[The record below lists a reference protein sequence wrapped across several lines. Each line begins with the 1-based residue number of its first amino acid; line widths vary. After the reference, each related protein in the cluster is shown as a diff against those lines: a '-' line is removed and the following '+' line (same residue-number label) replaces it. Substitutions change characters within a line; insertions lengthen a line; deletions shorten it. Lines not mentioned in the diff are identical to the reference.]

1 MRCRREQRFP
11 RAAAA
16 RQALRPHRRT
26 HQAQAGLSDRALVK
40 TDAELATEGFRTP
53 EESAIA
59 ELCTESRSVAEVA
72 ALIKLPLG
80 VVRVLIADLA
90 DRGVV
95 EVHAATYGD
104 ADSRPDASLLER
116 VLSGLRNL

>member
-1 MRCRREQRFP
+1 MSNASPEPLPLVRP
-11 RAAAA
+11 Y
-16 RQALRPHRRT
+16 ALTGGRT
-26 HQAQAGLSDRALVK
+26 KPKRDYPIEALVK

>member
-1 MRCRREQRFP
+1 MSNASPEPLPLVRP
-11 RAAAA
+11 Y
-16 RQALRPHRRT
+16 ALTGGRT
-26 HQAQAGLSDRALVK
+26 KPKRDYPIEALVK
-40 TDAELATEGFRTP
+40 TEGDLGAGGFRSP

-59 ELCTESRSVAEVA
+59 ELCTQSRSVAEVA

-80 VVRVLIADLA
+80 VVRVLISDLV

-95 EVHAATYGD
+95 QVHTSTSTS
-104 ADSRPDASLLER
+104 ADDRPDAALLER

>member
-1 MRCRREQRFP
+1 MSNASPEPLPLVRP
-11 RAAAA
+11 Y
-16 RQALRPHRRT
+16 ALTGGRT
-26 HQAQAGLSDRALVK
+26 KPKRDYPLEALVK
-40 TDAELATEGFRTP
+40 TDTDLEAAFRSP

-80 VVRVLIADLA
+80 VVRVLISDLA

-95 EVHAATYGD
+95 QVHTLASAD